1 ICNTIARAQQAYQ
14 ELAEAYPGEVE
25 LHHAGFMAWQRSQ
38 REDRLREE
46 LGPAARR
53 GSGRPARKIVV
64 ATQVAEQSLDIDA
77 DVLITDLAPMDLVTP
92 RIGRLHRHQRPNSGG
107 PRGRSRCQHRSR
119 SSPWTSLPTS

>member
-1 ICNTIARAQQAYQ
+1 LLAEGGCALVICNTIARAQQAYQ

-64 ATQVAEQSLDIDA
+64 ATQVAEQSWDIDA
-77 DVLITDLAPMDLVTP
+77 DVIFIDLAYMDLVYMES
-92 RIGRLHRHQRPNSGG
+92 GRLV
-107 PRGRSRCQHRSR
+107 
-119 SSPWTSLPTS
+119 